1 MTWFSKAPSLK
12 HLGTLHGIGSL
23 SIDNGGQSLGSVR
36 YEIDGYLDRARR
48 SANGRIQGDVA
59 VLARAFRA
67 GAATIALT
75 SGPSVNIVLSDPQG
89 GPSAEVDVSGR
100 FPL

>member
-23 SIDNGGQSLGSVR
+23 SIDKGGQSLGSVR

-75 SGPSVNIVLSDPQG
+75 GGPSVNIVLSDPQG